1 MQKRN
6 FPRINI
12 TLPQQ
17 MVDELALHE
26 KKLDIS
32 RSGIIQ
38 FAVRDWLAKQP
49 QEQTGPSLV
58 ASQPYDRDKLYK
70 DYLSP
75 DMSGEE
81 ILQTLQEYEAA
92 AKRGR

>member
-1 MQKRN
+1 MQKRH

-17 MVDELALHE
+17 MVDELARHE
-26 KKLDIS
+26 KKMDIS

-38 FAVRDWLAKQP
+38 AALREWLAKQP
-49 QEQTGPSLV
+49 REQTGPSLV
-58 ASQPYDRDKLYK
+58 AGQPYDRDKPYK
-70 DYLSP
+70 DYLLP
-75 DMSGEE
+75 DMTGDKM
-81 ILQTLQEYEAA
+81 LQTLQEYEAA